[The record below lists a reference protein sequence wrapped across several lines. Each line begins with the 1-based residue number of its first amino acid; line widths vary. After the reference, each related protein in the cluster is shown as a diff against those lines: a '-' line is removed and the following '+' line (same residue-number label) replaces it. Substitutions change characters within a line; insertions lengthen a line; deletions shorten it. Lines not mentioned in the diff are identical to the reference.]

1 MLSFDSFIQ
10 HVSDRIQQPLPG
22 PEAQYAMAPQMRL
35 PKDDYLKK
43 DNSPR
48 ESAVMILLYPHQDDT
63 HLVLIER
70 PTYEGAHSGQISF
83 PGGRV
88 EPEDDSLATTALRE
102 TEEEVGVYRDTITV
116 VGEMTDLYI
125 PASRFLVY
133 PFIGYVEEKPAFVP
147 EPKEVAQILEV
158 PVRYLSQ
165 PHVRKETQMRLFNN
179 MRVTTPYFDVQ
190 GRVVWGATAMMLSE
204 FLHLTNA

>member
-1 MLSFDSFIQ
+1 MLAFDSFIQ

-35 PKDDYLKK
+35 PKDDYLKN

-48 ESAVMILLYPHQDDT
+48 ESAVMILLYPHQGET

-116 VGEMTDLYI
+116 IGEMTDLYI

-165 PHVRKETQMRLFNN
+165 PHVRKETEMRLFNN